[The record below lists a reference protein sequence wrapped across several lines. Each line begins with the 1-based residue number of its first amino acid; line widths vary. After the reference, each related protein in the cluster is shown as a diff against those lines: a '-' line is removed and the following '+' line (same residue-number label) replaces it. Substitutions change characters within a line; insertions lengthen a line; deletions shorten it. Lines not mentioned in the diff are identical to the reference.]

1 MAALGLLA
9 KVHEGVGGQVD
20 VSMFDTML
28 SQLNYKA
35 AAYLNGGV
43 VPTRQPAGGHNF
55 YVPAQLLPT
64 ADGYLAIFVTR
75 DELWRQLCEALDR
88 SDWAVDLRFATM
100 HARSERRAEVIAMLT
115 ARLAEASAVEWETRL
130 RPLGL
135 PVGAV
140 VGLDAALE
148 SDYVARRGI
157 VMSIPTAEGPLRVVG
172 SPIRVDG
179 IGDFT
184 PPPRLHEH
192 DHELLGG
199 DA

>member
-1 MAALGLLA
+1 
-9 KVHEGVGGQVD
+9 
-20 VSMFDTML
+20 MFETML

-64 ADGYLAIFVTR
+64 ADGYLAIFVTHDEFWCQLC
-75 DELWRQLCEALDR
+75 DELGEPGWG
-88 SDWAVDLRFATM
+88 VDPRFATM
-100 HARSERRAEVIAMLT
+100 HARSENRAEVIALLSD
-115 ARLAEASAVEWETRL
+115 RLANASAVEWEARL
-130 RPLGL
+130 RPLGI

-140 VGLDAALE
+140 VGLDVALE
-148 SDYVARRGI
+148 SEYVARRGMI
-157 VMSIPTAEGPLRVVG
+157 VTIPTAEGPLRVVG
-172 SPIRVDG
+172 SPIHVDG

-192 DHELLGG
+192 DAELL
-199 DA
+199 AVETETE